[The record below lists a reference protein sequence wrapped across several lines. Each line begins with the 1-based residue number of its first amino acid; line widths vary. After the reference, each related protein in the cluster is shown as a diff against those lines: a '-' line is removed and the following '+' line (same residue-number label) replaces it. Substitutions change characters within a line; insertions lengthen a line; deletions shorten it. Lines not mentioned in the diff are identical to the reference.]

1 MQCEI
6 GRAEVE
12 TGETLGARTSLF
24 RGVPWRSR
32 DILAG
37 VCLVLLMVG
46 IHYAPSIRLESVSPY
61 VTFPAGTLLVAALLI
76 AYPIWVIYQRAPRP
90 VVVFPGIGRLAKEF
104 LLAMPLTLADL
115 ILTAIAGY
123 ALSCVSDQT
132 SLVPK
137 VWEDTA
143 ARVTPHTAFLLLVF
157 GVLLAP
163 FTEEIFFRG
172 FMYNAVRRR
181 CAPII
186 AASLQAFLFAVVHS
200 YELMPSVDIFL
211 SGMIL
216 VGIYEW
222 RKTLFAPIFVHGM
235 YNFVALAVLFLVY
248 ANSPVLGVYGT
259 TCPEG
264 ICIDRIQTG
273 SAAEAAGI
281 RQGDIIVSYN
291 GNPVTN
297 FEQLVRLVRQ
307 GRVADTVRIHILRD
321 GTAIDMDVTLRRR
334 P

>member
-1 MQCEI
+1 
-6 GRAEVE
+6 
-12 TGETLGARTSLF
+12 
-24 RGVPWRSR
+24 
-32 DILAG
+32 
-37 VCLVLLMVG
+37 MVG
-46 IHYAPSIRLESVSPY
+46 IDYTPSIHFESVSPY
-61 VTFPAGTLLVAALLI
+61 VTFLAGMLLGAALLLG
-76 AYPIWVIYQRAPRP
+76 YPIWGVYRRVSRP

-104 LLAMPLTLADL
+104 LLAIPLTLAVL
-115 ILTAIAGY
+115 IIIAIADY
-123 ALSCVSDQT
+123 ALSRVSGRT

-143 ARVTPHTAFLLLVF
+143 VRATPRVAFLLMAV

-172 FMYNAVRRR
+172 FLYNAVRCRY
-181 CAPII
+181 APII

-200 YELMPSVDIFL
+200 YELMPSVSIFL
-211 SGMIL
+211 TGLLL

-235 YNFVALAVLFLVY
+235 YNFVALGVLFLVV
-248 ANSPVLGVYGT
+248 ANSPVLGVHGT
-259 TCPEG
+259 PCREG
-264 ICIDRIQTG
+264 IRIDSVQTG

-281 RQGDIIVSYN
+281 RQGDIIASYN
-291 GNPVTN
+291 GQPVTN

-307 GRVADTVRIHILRD
+307 GRVADTVRIHVLRD

-334 P
+334 W